1 MLPKTSPFL
10 FWGMQYK
17 GCCAE
22 GYNCTVLYK
31 QALAVAKNAVH
42 YECAGNA
49 LVIAY
54 GICEFTIVAAFH
66 VYYAMTAV
74 HTGIACLNGVG
85 DYCALI
91 IAAEHVVAFA
101 KRNYLLVTESVLN
114 YNNMPEI
121 LGLNI
126 FIAFANAYCKT
137 LAAMLAL
144 ENQSLSLLVT
154 TCVEINLVITLGANN
169 LAHNV
174 LS

>member
-10 FWGMQYK
+10 FRGMQYK

-22 GYNCTVLYK
+22 GYNCSIFNE
-31 QALAVAKNAVH
+31 QAFAVAKNAVH

-49 LVIAY
+49 LVVAY

-85 DYCALI
+85 DYCALV

-101 KRNYLLVTESVLN
+101 KRNNLLVAECVL
-114 YNNMPEI
+114 YDCHMAEI
-121 LGLNI
+121 FGLNI
-126 FIAFANAYCKT
+126 FIAFANAYCET

-154 TCVEINLVITLGANN
+154 TCIEINLVITLGANN